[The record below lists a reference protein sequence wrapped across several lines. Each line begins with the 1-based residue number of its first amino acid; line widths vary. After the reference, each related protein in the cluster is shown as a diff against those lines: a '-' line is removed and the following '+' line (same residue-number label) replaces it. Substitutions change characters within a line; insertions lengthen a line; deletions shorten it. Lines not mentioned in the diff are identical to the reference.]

1 MFTVEINGKEY
12 ASEKDWALLDFLREE
27 LHILSAKDGCHEG
40 ACGTCTVIID
50 NRAVRACV
58 QKLSKLAGKKIQTI
72 EGFTE
77 REREV
82 FAYAFSEAGSVQ
94 CGFCIPG
101 MVVCGKCLID
111 NNPDPT
117 REEVKN
123 AIKNNICRCT
133 GYQKIE
139 DGILLAARMLRENI
153 PVPGEK
159 EKAGVGRKIHRV
171 DARDKTLGEAKYAAD
186 YFVEGMRKIMPP
198 ALAIFFSSMVFGIWH
213 MEPIQVV
220 YTIIAGIAFGVVY
233 YRTRKLRYPI
243 LMHIIN
249 NFTSA
254 LPPQWDTQEV
264 NDSIFHISLLCILPA
279 IILLIGMARKEA
291 PFPKRLQRAFTEVS
305 AAPPHPPVPSPN
317 WYKSE

>member
-1 MFTVEINGKEY
+1 MLTVVYAIVLYVCIKKGALKDADTYVHYKQKKYNAMLVILGSSIIILGIGAISILWINLAESHLSFIPIFEESIQSFDETWSDLEETPYIFIFLSVAFVGPIVEEILFRGI
-12 ASEKDWALLDFLREE
+12 
-27 LHILSAKDGCHEG
+27 ILES
-40 ACGTCTVIID
+40 
-50 NRAVRACV
+50 
-58 QKLSKLAGKKIQTI
+58 
-72 EGFTE
+72 
-77 REREV
+77 
-82 FAYAFSEAGSVQ
+82 
-94 CGFCIPG
+94 
-101 MVVCGKCLID
+101 
-111 NNPDPT
+111 
-117 REEVKN
+117 
-123 AIKNNICRCT
+123 
-133 GYQKIE
+133 
-139 DGILLAARMLRENI
+139 
-153 PVPGEK
+153 
-159 EKAGVGRKIHRV
+159 
-171 DARDKTLGEAKYAAD
+171 
-186 YFVEGMRKIMPP
+186 MRKIMPP

>member
-186 YFVEGMRKIMPP
+186 YFVEGMLYGKNLFTKHPRAKI
-198 ALAIFFSSMVFGIWH
+198 LAIDTSKAK
-213 MEPIQVV
+213 E
-220 YTIIAGIAFGVVY
+220 AEGVVAVF
-233 YRTRKLRYPI
+233 TAEDIPGSRYIGHLAKDWPGMI
-243 LMHIIN
+243 AVGETTKCIGDTLAMVVAKTPEQAVRARELVKVSYEVLEPV
-249 NFTSA
+249 TSPEESRREGA
-254 LPPQWDTQEV
+254 PLIHGEGFMQFGKFQQST
-264 NDSIFHISLLCILPA
+264 SL
-279 IILLIGMARKEA
+279 
-291 PFPKRLQRAFTEVS
+291 
-305 AAPPHPPVPSPN
+305 
-317 WYKSE
+317 